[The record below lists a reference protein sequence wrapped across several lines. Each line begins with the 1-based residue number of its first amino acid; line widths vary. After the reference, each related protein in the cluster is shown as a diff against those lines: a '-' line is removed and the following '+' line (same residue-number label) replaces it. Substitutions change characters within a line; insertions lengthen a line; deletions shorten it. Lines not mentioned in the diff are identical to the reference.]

1 MKRGLNNIPIPTE
14 HEEQVKVFEWAEL
27 VKGKYPEISLMFA
40 VPNGSNKSVASAMK
54 FKREGLKSGVPDI
67 CLPVAR
73 CNKHGL
79 YIEMKRK
86 KGGVVSKE
94 QDWWLTQLRIQG
106 YETVVCYGGNEAIDI
121 IERYLE
127 CKE

>member
-1 MKRGLNNIPIPTE
+1 MSNLPIPTE

-27 VKGKYPEISLMFA
+27 VKGKYPEIALMFA

-73 CNKHGL
+73 CKKHGL

-94 QDWWLTQLRIQG
+94 QDWWLTQLRMQG
-106 YETVVCYGGNEAIDI
+106 YETVVCYGGNEAINI
-121 IERYLE
+121 IEQYLE